1 MDQEKRKEENV
12 DYVVIKDVVNIYLN
26 IIKKFVEANK
36 EKIIIMLS
44 KSVIQA

>member
-1 MDQEKRKEENV
+1 MDHEKRKEENV

-36 EKIIIMLS
+36 EKIIMMLS